1 MTDSLNN
8 KELIAVGHKFA
19 RSLNSDT
26 PQRYDGLPENSSTL
40 ISRKELNDDG
50 GDKCD
55 CLGSNNNVCDNK
67 SHCDE
72 GLEQGLLRDG
82 CGDENKSTVIFVQLP
97 KLSKNDMDV
106 FRGGMLKA
114 LMVGENIAKKAI
126 INKMREYGVTIRF
139 VR

>member
-1 MTDSLNN
+1 MTDSQNSE
-8 KELIAVGHKFA
+8 ELIAIGHKFA
-19 RSLNSDT
+19 RSHNSDT

-50 GDKCD
+50 GDKCE

-67 SHCDE
+67 SRCAE
-72 GLEQGLLRDG
+72 GLEQGVLRDG
-82 CGDENKSTVIFVQLP
+82 CGDENQNTVIFVQLP
-97 KLSKNDMDV
+97 KFSKNDMDV

-114 LMVGENIAKKAI
+114 LIVGESIAKKAI
-126 INKMREYGVTIRF
+126 IIKMREYGVTIRF